1 MGILYSLLIGLAAGW
16 LASRIMK
23 GGAGYGLV
31 GDLILGVAGS
41 VVGGW
46 IFGFLGLFSRGGLVG
61 SLTVSTVGAMALLW
75 LARTWKR

>member
-16 LASRIMK
+16 LAGRIMK
-23 GGAGYGLV
+23 GGGGFGLV

-41 VVGGW
+41 VVGRW
-46 IFGFLGLFSRGGLVG
+46 IFGLLGLFSSGGLVG